1 VSLTSFAPH
10 AGARRLAVAAAAL
23 AFFAASPRSLAAQSP
38 DVRRLTLPEA
48 IALAERQNP
57 VLRAQAQG
65 IESSRADEIIAGL
78 PPNPAFQNDTT
89 GATAGVYQ
97 EIEVGG
103 KRRARLESA
112 RLATSIAATD
122 LANTRR
128 SLVLEV
134 RQAFIGGLLARAEIA
149 LAQANLE
156 GFQKVLDL
164 NRIRLEQGAM
174 SGADFRKIEL
184 QLLQFQTDLA
194 DATLASRSAA
204 ATLRSLLAASD
215 LPERLE
221 MEGELG
227 EARFD
232 VADLPE
238 LRRRAV
244 SGRPDLQSAELG
256 LEKTAADVGL
266 ARANRWP
273 DPTVGVS
280 YLHTGNE
287 IGGPTWFEPLFPKG
301 EASNAMGLG
310 VSFPIPLFN
319 QNQGA
324 IARAQSE
331 QRRAEFLVEAARN
344 QVLQDVDTAHAALE
358 SSRDRLRLYE
368 TTYLSAAKDS
378 RDTAEFAFQRGAT
391 SLLDFLDAERTYRAT
406 RLGYLQQLAAWASNL
421 AQLEA
426 AVGAEVRP

>member
-1 VSLTSFAPH
+1 VSLTSFAPR
-10 AGARRLAVAAAAL
+10 AGARRLVVAAASL
-23 AFFAASPRSLAAQSP
+23 VLFAASPRSLPAQSP
-38 DVRRLTLPEA
+38 NVRRLSLAEA
-48 IALAERQNP
+48 IALAEGQNP
-57 VLRAQAQG
+57 ALRAQAQG
-65 IESSRADEIIAGL
+65 IESSRADEITAGL
-78 PPNPAFQNDTT
+78 SPNPTFQNDTT
-89 GATAGVYQ
+89 GATAGIYQ

-103 KRRARLESA
+103 KRSARVESA
-112 RLATSIAATD
+112 RLVTSIAASD
-122 LANTRR
+122 LANARR
-128 SLVLEV
+128 SLILEL
-134 RQAFIGGLLARAEIA
+134 RQAFVSGLLARAEIA

-156 GFQKVLDL
+156 DFQKVLDL
-164 NRIRLEQGAM
+164 NRVRLEQGAM

-184 QLLQFQTDLA
+184 QRLQFQNDLA
-194 DATLASRSAA
+194 DASLAARNAA
-204 ATLRSLLAASD
+204 ATIRSLLAASD

-221 MEGELG
+221 LDGELG
-227 EARFD
+227 AARFD
-232 VADLPE
+232 VADLAE

-244 SGRPDLQSAELG
+244 ISRPDLQSARLG

-280 YLHTGNE
+280 YLHTGSE
-287 IGGPTWFEPLFPKG
+287 IGGPAWFEPFFPKG

-319 QNQGA
+319 RNQGA

-331 QRRAEFLVEAARN
+331 QRRAEFLAEEARN
-344 QVLQDVDTAHAALE
+344 QVLQDVETAHAALE
-358 SSRDRLRLYE
+358 SSRDRLLLYE
-368 TTYLSAAKDS
+368 TTYLSAARDS

-406 RLGYLQQLAAWASNL
+406 RLGYLQQLAAWETNL

-426 AVGAEVRP
+426 AVGEEVRP